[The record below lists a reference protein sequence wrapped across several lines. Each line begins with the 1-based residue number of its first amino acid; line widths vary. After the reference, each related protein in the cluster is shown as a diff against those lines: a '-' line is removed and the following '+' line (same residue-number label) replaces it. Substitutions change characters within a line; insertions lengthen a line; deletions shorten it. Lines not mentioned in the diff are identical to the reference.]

1 MDKYPARCSSLS
13 GTLSLLTSTVLI
25 KVESESWEDRHRE
38 AEGFFFVVVKGRMEW
53 CVLSMLYALVQ
64 LLLNRKQ
71 MGGREGGE
79 H

>member
-1 MDKYPARCSSLS
+1 MRAGKIGIEKLR
-13 GTLSLLTSTVLI
+13 G
-25 KVESESWEDRHRE
+25 
-38 AEGFFFVVVKGRMEW
+38 FFVVVKGRMEW